1 MEVSSDP
8 FGSTALREQPDV
20 SRNGI
25 DLHTGISF
33 QAKRPF
39 RDEPYVF
46 FLSAQWEARAF
57 FKNSLSAQESIGKS
71 FLLAC
76 QCSTDPL
83 RNRRQTCFHSAIAH
97 PWPRPRIPRVTRSL
111 RLLPRPQGKNL
122 CPWVHCIERP
132 LRNASRNTNSLSE
145 LGTRAIQ
152 FWHAIQELSLVL
164 TPSGRRNSAVLRDW
178 LHSIRAFLSGTSQDS
193 LVVPMDTYQSGTVT
207 VGLVP
212 LRAQSDPP

>member
-57 FKNSLSAQESIGKS
+57 FKNSLSAQESIVKEFSLGMPV
-71 FLLAC
+71 LY
-76 QCSTDPL
+76 
-83 RNRRQTCFHSAIAH
+83 
-97 PWPRPRIPRVTRSL
+97 RPTTEPAAD
-111 RLLPRPQGKNL
+111 LLPFRDRYLGHVQEFLASHEASVYCRDRKVRTLPLGAL
-122 CPWVHCIERP
+122 YLEASSECIKKY
-132 LRNASRNTNSLSE
+132 E
-145 LGTRAIQ
+145 LALGIRDQSHSI
-152 FWHAIQELSLVL
+152 WHAIQELSLVL
-164 TPSGRRNSAVLRDW
+164 TPSGRRNSAVLRDR